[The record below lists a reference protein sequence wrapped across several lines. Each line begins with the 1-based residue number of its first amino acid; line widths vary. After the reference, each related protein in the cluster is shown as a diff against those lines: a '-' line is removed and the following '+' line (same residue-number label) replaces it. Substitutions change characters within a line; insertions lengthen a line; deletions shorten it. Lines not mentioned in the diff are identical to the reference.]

1 LVLIIAEA
9 GVNHNGSIL
18 LAKKLIDAAK
28 SSGADIIKFQSF
40 SAENL
45 VIPGTKKA
53 NYQQDKVT
61 LSEDQFEM
69 LEKLELNFD
78 QQKELKNYC
87 DSKNIE
93 FLSSAFDLDS
103 LKLIKNLNVKRYKI
117 PSGEITNLPYL
128 RFVASQ
134 KKPIILS
141 TGMSNIREIGNALDE
156 LIVSG
161 VMNEEITILHCTT
174 EYPAPLEDVNL
185 NAMTTIR
192 NKFQIK
198 VGYSDHTL
206 GTEVSLAAV
215 ALGATIIEKHL
226 TLDRNLNGPDHKASL
241 EPDEFFNL
249 VKGIRKISKS
259 LGSFEKKISN
269 SEKKNISIVRKS
281 IIAKTEIKEGDLFS
295 SNNICAKR
303 PGTGISPMLWDQ
315 VIGKRAKRDFKVNE
329 QITLN

>member
-1 LVLIIAEA
+1 MVLIIAEA

-40 SAENL
+40 FPGNL

-53 NYQQDKVT
+53 NYQQDKVS
-61 LSEDQFEM
+61 LNEDQFEM
-69 LEKLELNFD
+69 LARLELNFD

-87 DSKNIE
+87 DSKEIE

-128 RFVASQ
+128 RFVGLQ

-161 VMNEEITILHCTT
+161 VKNEQITILHCTT

-192 NKFQIK
+192 DKFQIK

-241 EPDEFFNL
+241 EPEEFFTL

-281 IIAKTEIKEGDLFS
+281 IMAKTEIKEGDLFS
-295 SNNICAKR
+295 SNNLCAKR

-315 VIGKRAKRDFKVNE
+315 VVGKRAKRDFKVNE